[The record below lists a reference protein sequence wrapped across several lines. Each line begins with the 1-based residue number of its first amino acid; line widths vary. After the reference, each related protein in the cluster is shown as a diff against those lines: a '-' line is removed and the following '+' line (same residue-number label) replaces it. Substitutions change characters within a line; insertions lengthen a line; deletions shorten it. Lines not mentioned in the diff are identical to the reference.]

1 MVAFFDSP
9 NFKTSN
15 GPDVHVYLV
24 AADDANDNASV
35 ERASFI
41 DLGEGLAEVGEI
53 RFETWLNQSAAKA
66 AAVTH

>member
-1 MVAFFDSP
+1 
-9 NFKTSN
+9 
-15 GPDVHVYLV
+15 V

-41 DLGEGLAEVGEI
+41 DLGEGLAEVGET